1 MKSRVLPAALFA
13 GLFLSSPLFAACT
26 VPEDPAIPDGNAA
39 SGADML
45 KAKKAVEG
53 YVSAVEEYM
62 GCGIPAMQQERASMK
77 MTKLVERFNEELRNY
92 KAKG

>member
-1 MKSRVLPAALFA
+1 MKTRSMTVAIAFSALFCGSA
-13 GLFLSSPLFAACT
+13 FAACDA
-26 VPEDPAIPDGNAA
+26 PEDPSIPSGDAA

-62 GCGIPAMQQERASMK
+62 GCGIPLTQQERASLR
-77 MTKLVERFNEELRNY
+77 MTRVVEKFNEELRAY
-92 KAKG
+92 KAKS